1 MAFVAL
7 DGGLNALLLW
17 FLDTLVSTTRA
28 TDKVERERLYDKMK
42 PN

>member
-7 DGGLNALLLW
+7 DGGSNALLLG
-17 FLDTLVSTTRA
+17 FLDILISTTRA

-42 PN
+42 PD

>member
-7 DGGLNALLLW
+7 DGGSNALLLW
-17 FLDTLVSTTRA
+17 FLDTLISTTQA
-28 TDKVERERLYDKMK
+28 TDKVERERLYDEMK